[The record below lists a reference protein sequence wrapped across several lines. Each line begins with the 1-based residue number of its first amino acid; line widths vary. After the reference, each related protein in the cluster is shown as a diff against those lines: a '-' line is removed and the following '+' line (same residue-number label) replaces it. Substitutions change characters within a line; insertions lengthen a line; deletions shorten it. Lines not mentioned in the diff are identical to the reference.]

1 MLTYIKRVPVVF
13 LFTLALGLIF
23 RLATNYFAPYEFETY
38 AINNL
43 NSFATIIGINI
54 PDLYSSFTILKI
66 LNILVFLALF
76 VSLQRN
82 INNYFDDEG
91 ISSLLS
97 ISFIAI
103 SPFLIFIN
111 RNLAIENLLLLMFS
125 IALEFI
131 YANNKATN
139 IGKLVGAIVLLV
151 ASIVIKIDSLP
162 IALAIIVIAAMG
174 RKSTS
179 QIAMIGFLLCI
190 VSLYYLKVIALDE
203 LFITGDYLRP
213 LSKVKLIAEYLLM
226 PVIFFFLTYQ
236 YRFQLRLINK
246 EMQASALLI
255 IASLVPILTGFT
267 YERLYFAA
275 AASSIVMLAFSG
287 GLLKYFYLQS
297 KQYVASIYVLFLFM
311 SAFAVYRIMIV
322 ESNYHQT
329 IEMREYLIK
338 NVKGLDR
345 ILTDNP
351 NMISALLRE
360 SSNRKRVYGMK
371 DNLATTIDPKI
382 TINLDNQKYDYIV
395 LTKKLNE
402 DQLEKLR
409 DNYIAK
415 FYKLLFIQPDT
426 QKKKNDSEENVYHVY
441 RLSNYY

>member
-23 RLATNYFAPYEFETY
+23 RLATNYFAPYEYETY

-43 NSFATIIGINI
+43 NSFASILGVNL
-54 PDLYSSFTILKI
+54 PDLYSSFTLLKT
-66 LNILVFLALF
+66 LNIFIYIALF
-76 VSLQRN
+76 ISLQRN
-82 INNYFDDEG
+82 INNYFEDDG

-97 ISFIAI
+97 IAFIAI

-131 YANNKATN
+131 YANSIATN

-162 IALAIIVIAAMG
+162 IAFALIIIAAMG
-174 RKSTS
+174 RKSTL
-179 QIAMIGFLLCI
+179 QISIIGFLLCI
-190 VSLYYLKVIALDE
+190 ISLYFLKVISLDE

-213 LSKVKLIAEYLLM
+213 LSKIKLIAEYLLM

-236 YRFQLRLINK
+236 YRFQLRLINR
-246 EMQASALLI
+246 EMQSCILLI
-255 IASLVPILTGFT
+255 AASLLPIITGFT
-267 YERLYFAA
+267 YERLYFSA

-311 SAFAVYRIMIV
+311 SAFAVYRILTI
-322 ESNYHQT
+322 ESNYHPT
-329 IEMREYLIK
+329 IEMRDYLQK
-338 NVKGLDR
+338 NVKALDR

-371 DNLATTIDPKI
+371 DNLANTIDSKI
-382 TINLDNQKYDYIV
+382 NTNLENQKYDYIV

-415 FYKLLFIQPDT
+415 YYRLLFVQKDN

>member
-1 MLTYIKRVPVVF
+1 MLTYIKRIPVVF

-43 NSFATIIGINI
+43 NSFAAIIGINI

-111 RNLAIENLLLLMFS
+111 RNFAIENLLLLMFS
-125 IALEFI
+125 IALQFI

-203 LFITGDYLRP
+203 LFLTGDYLRP
-213 LSKVKLIAEYLLM
+213 ISKVKLIAEYLLM

-255 IASLVPILTGFT
+255 IASLIPILTGFT

-311 SAFAVYRIMIV
+311 SAFAVYRIMII

>member
-43 NSFATIIGINI
+43 NSFASIIGINL
-54 PDLYSSFTILKI
+54 PDLYSSFTILKL
-66 LNILVFLALF
+66 LNILVFIALF

-82 INNYFDDEG
+82 INNYFEDEG

-97 ISFIAI
+97 IAFIAI

-125 IALEFI
+125 VALEFI
-131 YANNKATN
+131 YSNNKATN
-139 IGKLVGAIVLLV
+139 IGKLVLAIVLLV
-151 ASIVIKIDSLP
+151 ASVVIKIDSLP
-162 IALAIIVIAAMG
+162 IAIAIITIAAFG

-179 QIAMIGFLLCI
+179 QISMIGFLLCI
-190 VSLYYLKVIALDE
+190 VSLYYLKVISLDE
-203 LFITGDYLRP
+203 LFLTGDYLRP
-213 LSKVKLIAEYLLM
+213 ISKVKLIAEYILM
-226 PVIFFFLTYQ
+226 PVIFFFLTFQ

-246 EMQASALLI
+246 EMEASLLLI
-255 IASLVPILTGFT
+255 IAAFIPVFTGFT
-267 YERLYFAA
+267 FERLYFAA

-311 SAFAVYRIMIV
+311 SAFAVYRIMMI
-322 ESNYHQT
+322 ESNYHPT
-329 IEMREYLIK
+329 IEMRDFLIK

-360 SSNRKRVYGMK
+360 SSNRKRVYGLK
-371 DNLATTIDPKI
+371 NNLATTIDPKI
-382 TINLDNQKYDYIV
+382 TINLENQKYDYIV

-402 DQLEKLR
+402 EQLSKLR

-415 FYKLLFIQPDT
+415 YFKLLFIQPDT

-441 RLSNYY
+441 RLSSYY